1 MAMDGWIWDSW
12 FGVGLCM
19 WSPMTAVAISMK
31 WLVAPMSLW
40 VLANAMDD
48 AMAISGKLWGT
59 TTMVFCMRGR
69 HYVERG
75 CGNI

>member
-1 MAMDGWIWDSW
+1 
-12 FGVGLCM
+12 
-19 WSPMTAVAISMK
+19 MTVVTMK

-40 VLANAMDD
+40 VLADAMDD
-48 AMAISGKLWGT
+48 AMAISGRLWGT
-59 TTMVFCMRGR
+59 ATMVFCMRGH